1 MPDITINT
9 PSVGLEAYFTFKDP
23 ISFYIKNKFNLNSLS
38 MKLKVISVISMK
50 DMVRNDL
57 RDPYTELYEPA
68 TIPEVEYKKDLID
81 NIPIISFS
89 YTDRL
94 GVERYIRSPLN
105 YVDTISS
112 ISNIEYNNKLIIID
126 LNKLPNELDTSIHF
140 SDLSDFIESRLGIVP
155 EIKEVSVGNAE
166 LVDTVE
172 NVTRETIRKNM
183 VTVYKTLQIR
193 LEEAELKHDQLLQ
206 RLTALGISL
215 G

>member
-23 ISFYIKNKFNLNSLS
+23 VSFYIKNKFNLNSLS
-38 MKLKVISVISMK
+38 MKLKVISIISMK

-81 NIPIISFS
+81 NIPIVSFS

-166 LVDTVE
+166 FVDTVE

>member
-50 DMVRNDL
+50 DMARNDL

-81 NIPIISFS
+81 NIPIVSFS

>member
-1 MPDITINT
+1 MPDMTINT

-23 ISFYIKNKFNLNSLS
+23 ISYYIKNKFNLNSLS

-68 TIPEVEYKKDLID
+68 TISEVEYKKDLID
-81 NIPIISFS
+81 NVPIVSFS

-105 YVDTISS
+105 YIDTVSN

-140 SDLSDFIESRLGIVP
+140 SDLSDFIESRIGIVP
-155 EIKEVSVGNAE
+155 EIKEVSIGNAE

-193 LEEAELKHDQLLQ
+193 LEEAELRHDQLLQ

>member
-23 ISFYIKNKFNLNSLS
+23 ISYYIKNKFNLNSLS

>member
-81 NIPIISFS
+81 NIPIVSFS